1 MDIYFCPFPCLDWI
15 GVVSIRSRNPFCF
28 CSLIVSLTSNQFGVH
43 QTLPSEDD
51 EHYVATKQLIN
62 SSIEYMKTVW
72 TLSPSNNRINY
83 KCRNMDEECSYWAAT
98 NKCVENDEY
107 MEENC
112 APACNTCHLLDIQ
125 LRCPLEEGN
134 EPIFKPGMLNELF
147 ENIVDDADGSG
158 RYAAY
163 NPVAVSR
170 PRWKGDGSAVRDGPW
185 VVILEDFIT
194 DEEINELI
202 NAGHTKG
209 FHRSMDV
216 GIENP
221 DGSHEDDVSEGRTS
235 TNAWCDDELCTNHPI
250 IAPVIERIA
259 NVTGTHPRNSEHL
272 QLLRYEPGQYYRQH
286 HDYIEYQQGLPCG
299 VRMLTLFLY
308 LNDVEDGGG
317 TRFPLLDITVQPK
330 KGRAL
335 LWPSVLD
342 EDPESKDKRTDHE
355 ALPVLKGL
363 KYGANAWIH
372 SRNYRV
378 AEENDCT

>member
-1 MDIYFCPFPCLDWI
+1 
-15 GVVSIRSRNPFCF
+15 
-28 CSLIVSLTSNQFGVH
+28 
-43 QTLPSEDD
+43 
-51 EHYVATKQLIN
+51 
-62 SSIEYMKTVW
+62 
-72 TLSPSNNRINY
+72 
-83 KCRNMDEECSYWAAT
+83 MDEECSYWAAT

-112 APACNTCHLLDIQ
+112 APACHTCHLLDIQ

-147 ENIVDDADGSG
+147 ENIVDNTDGSG
-158 RYAAY
+158 RYVAY

-170 PRWKGDGSAVRDGPW
+170 PRWKRDGGAVPEGGWHDGPW
-185 VVILEDFIT
+185 VVILENFIT

-202 NAGHTKG
+202 NTGHTKG

-235 TNAWCDDELCTNHPI
+235 TNAWCDEELCTNHPI

-259 NVTGTHPRNSEHL
+259 NVTGTHPQNSEHL

-299 VRMLTLFLY
+299 VRMLTVFLY

-355 ALPVLKGL
+355 ALPVIAGI

-372 SRNYRV
+372 SRNYRE
-378 AEENDCT
+378 AEENECT